1 MSRTP
6 SPTVKDAPEAARARP
21 ETAAPP
27 SPPRQR
33 PILCS
38 NDAATGL
45 DMPSGPP
52 AA

>member
-1 MSRTP
+1 MGP
-6 SPTVKDAPEAARARP
+6 ARDGRP
-21 ETAAPP
+21 AVA
-27 SPPRQR
+27 PRQR